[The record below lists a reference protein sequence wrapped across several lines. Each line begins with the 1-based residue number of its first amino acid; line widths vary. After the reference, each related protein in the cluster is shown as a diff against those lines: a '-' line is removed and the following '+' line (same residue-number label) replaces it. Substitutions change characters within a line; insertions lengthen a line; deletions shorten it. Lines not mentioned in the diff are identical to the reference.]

1 MTMSDE
7 SRQTDLFQMELELMS
22 LQEDSPVRTSPLL
35 EIKKELMR
43 NAVDCGQSV
52 PVYLGTFDPDMP
64 SLKTSQTCLL
74 ETGEIGL
81 SEFYGTFPRSGTMR
95 NGTVYQLPR
104 LAPTTTEI
112 GSGLWPT
119 PDVRGFTNDGSLELL
134 GKKAASWEEMSG
146 MAYRKGNK
154 QKKKFWRTPASANG
168 SQGPKSKEFYEHY
181 RKTGQ
186 STITLVDEVRPT
198 PSYLPT
204 PTAVEY
210 GRNKSLGPN
219 AKERHSLSS
228 MARHNLW
235 PTPNASDNRDRG
247 CMEDEAI
254 KRRIRIGKQVGLST
268 AVKET
273 RQSGTLNP
281 TWVEWLMGFPLGHTD
296 LDA

>member
-7 SRQTDLFQMELELMS
+7 SQQKDLFQTELESMS
-22 LQEDSPVRTSPLL
+22 SRGDSPVRTSPPLADRQAL
-35 EIKKELMR
+35 TV
-43 NAVDCGQSV
+43 NVVGCGQNA

-95 NGTVYQLPR
+95 SGTVYQLPQ

-119 PDVRGFTNDGSLELL
+119 PN
-134 GKKAASWEEMSG
+134 AA
-146 MAYRKGNK
+146 
-154 QKKKFWRTPASANG
+154 
-168 SQGPKSKEFYEHY
+168 
-181 RKTGQ
+181 
-186 STITLVDEVRPT
+186 
-198 PSYLPT
+198 
-204 PTAVEY
+204 
-210 GRNKSLGPN
+210 
-219 AKERHSLSS
+219 
-228 MARHNLW
+228 
-235 PTPNASDNRDRG
+235 DNRDRG
-247 CMEDEAI
+247 CMKDEAI

-268 AVKET
+268 VVKET